1 MAEAPLADGQVLAL
15 LADGQVLALLAGGQV
30 FALPE
35 DAQVVQAVALRPA
48 PLAAA
53 SLLGVAVVA
62 GQVVP
67 VLAAVPALVGGQAW
81 VMLDGPGGRVVVAG
95 DGFVPL
101 PPQGAPLLVPPRLA
115 ARRAPPSA
123 PENGAQGGWSVPMRG
138 AATRQMALAA
148 ELGAL
153 RLVLPFA
160 ALERVVPMPLL
171 RPAPAAGPC
180 ALGYAVAG
188 GAPVLVLDP
197 GWLMQADTPAEG
209 SLLVLFRHGGRRLG
223 LPCARIGP
231 ARPGETTLAPRLD
244 QVAEALSAAPLAEVT
259 APPAPAPTRALLLCN
274 AGGQAFA
281 LPVEEVVAV
290 IPPMAPTPAPE
301 WGRGSRPAFRG
312 VAAHRGDVL
321 PVLDA
326 GLCLGARP
334 VLGGPG
340 AISPLLRLAGTPA
353 VALAVSHVT
362 GLRRIPEHDIA
373 AVAGEGLV
381 SAVVAMG
388 DQPLP
393 VCRAAMLGAFG

>member
-1 MAEAPLADGQVLAL
+1 MPEAM
-15 LADGQVLALLAGGQV
+15 LAGGQI

-35 DAQVVQAVALRPA
+35 DARVVEAAALRPA

-53 SLLGVAVVA
+53 GMLGVAVVA

-67 VLAAVPALVGGQAW
+67 VMAAAPGLPGGPAW

-95 DGFVPL
+95 QGFVPL

-115 ARRAPPSA
+115 ARRAPPPLPVTEA
-123 PENGAQGGWSVPMRG
+123 TGPGWTVPMRG

-148 ELGAL
+148 ELGSL

-160 ALERVVPMPLL
+160 ALERVVPMPVL
-171 RPAPAAGPC
+171 RPAPAAGAC

-188 GAPVLVLDP
+188 GAPVLVLDA
-197 GWLMQADTPAEG
+197 GWLMQAPAADSQQAG
-209 SLLVLFRHGGRRLG
+209 LLVLFRHGGRRLG
-223 LPCARIGP
+223 LPCTRIGP
-231 ARPGETTLAPRLD
+231 ARAGEPTLAHRLD
-244 QVAEALSAAPLAEVT
+244 QVAEALTAAPLAEAT
-259 APPAPAPTRALLLCN
+259 TPPAPAPTRALLLCR
-274 AGGQAFA
+274 AGGHAFA

-290 IPPMAPTPAPE
+290 VPPMAPTPAPE
-301 WGRGSRPAFRG
+301 AAEGLLPGFRG

-321 PVLDA
+321 PVFDA
-326 GLCLGARP
+326 GLRLGGDP
-334 VLGGPG
+334 VLGWPG
-340 AISPLLRLAGTPA
+340 AVAPLLRLAGALA
-353 VALAVSHVT
+353 VALAVCHVT
-362 GLRRIPEHDIA
+362 GLRRIAEHDIA

-393 VCRAAMLGAFG
+393 VCRAAMLVATRGMLR